1 MYKVDQIEAIS
12 QNCDTILICGSQFML
27 NWSFCKILL
36 WMIHYDNKGCY
47 KIY

>member
-27 NWSFCKILL
+27 TGSHENIAVDDTL
-36 WMIHYDNKGCY
+36 WY
-47 KIY
+47 